1 MGSLLTAVVSL
12 VAEEMDETKL
22 PNCCAAGARGPVSI
36 LAPQHQAKFGTHL

>member
-1 MGSLLTAVVSL
+1 MGSLLTAVMSL

-22 PNCCAAGARGPVSI
+22 SNCCAANARERVFA